1 MTDRP
6 RTFIVRTWLE
16 TTNTNPVW
24 RASATDAHSAERHHF
39 SSLESLA
46 WFLFQE
52 SGAPHQAL
60 LGPPQTDSEPR

>member
-24 RASATDAHSAERHHF
+24 RASATDVHSTERHHF

-46 WFLFQE
+46 WFLFRE
-52 SGAPHQAL
+52 SGTPHQAVMES
-60 LGPPQTDSEPR
+60 PQTESEPG